1 MFFPIQTLHFKDVVL
16 QKKIYHLYTLNFYQK
31 YLFKMAINW
40 KKGKKGEGEM
50 SFLEHLEELRW
61 HIIRSLIAIVVM
73 MIIAFVFKN
82 VLFNNIV
89 LAPKNPTFFT
99 NRLFCEFGHYL
110 AQKINLS
117 NPEILCINTKPL
129 NLISIKMAGQLT
141 THITVAM
148 VTGLILAFPVII
160 REFWLFF
167 KPALHSNEAKHARGA
182 VLASSLLF
190 FTGVCFG
197 YFILAPLS
205 IHFLNSYQ
213 ISSDVVNQINVRS
226 YIGTLTSLCLAT
238 GIVFELPIVAY
249 FLTKI
254 GIVTPAFM
262 RKYRKHSIVVIFI
275 LSAIITP
282 PDVFSQTL
290 VAIPLLILYEVSILI
305 SARVMK
311 HKEIEHNTF
320 MDDDS
325 SSKTN
330 ISTS

>member
-1 MFFPIQTLHFKDVVL
+1 
-16 QKKIYHLYTLNFYQK
+16 
-31 YLFKMAINW
+31 MAFNW
-40 KKGKKGEGEM
+40 RKGKKGDGEM

-61 HIIRSLIAIVVM
+61 HIIRSLAAIVIM
-73 MIIAFVFKN
+73 MVVAFIFKN

-110 AQKINLS
+110 AQHINLA
-117 NPEILCINTKPL
+117 NPDILCINTKPL

-148 VTGLILAFPVII
+148 VAGLILAFPVII
-160 REFWLFF
+160 REFWMFF

-182 VLASSLLF
+182 VLASTLLF
-190 FTGVCFG
+190 FTGVLFG
-197 YFILAPLS
+197 YFMLAPLS

-238 GIVFELPIVAY
+238 GLVFELPIIAF

-254 GIVTPAFM
+254 GVVTPSFM
-262 RKYRKHSIVVIFI
+262 RKYRKHAIVVIFI
-275 LSAIITP
+275 LGII
-282 PDVFSQTL
+282 
-290 VAIPLLILYEVSILI
+290 ILI
-305 SARVMK
+305 VFTRPREPDFSEKNLFIYNDIFIEPENRIYWSDNKSLVFVMK
-311 HKEIEHNTF
+311 EQNDRIVCISNIENK
-320 MDDDS
+320 S
-325 SSKTN
+325 
-330 ISTS
+330 II